1 MNNNNSE
8 LDPKLVFN
16 FVGYQF
22 DLKEGRVRPT
32 LAGLD
37 NEDSSHTVWS
47 CVPGPAVHVPHR
59 SIHSNKKKK
68 KQVHLGQLHTVALKE
83 QLEGTRVTREGD
95 PHTQIAPSS
104 LKMVAGVKQC
114 ALRSTITP
122 ITTCSADL
130 YRCIKRRVGH
140 SLKQVHYK
148 G

>member
-68 KQVHLGQLHTVALKE
+68 TSPPRSASYS
-83 QLEGTRVTREGD
+83 GT
-95 PHTQIAPSS
+95 
-104 LKMVAGVKQC
+104 
-114 ALRSTITP
+114 
-122 ITTCSADL
+122 
-130 YRCIKRRVGH
+130 
-140 SLKQVHYK
+140 
-148 G
+148 